1 MSVEVITSY
10 IYTLI
15 FNKNL
20 LHYCINTFF
29 LYFCIC
35 ISLAEA
41 RYGLCG
47 RVQYFIEKRLLTL
60 FLGFSKSG
68 KFQLESR
75 MKQW

>member
-20 LHYCINTFF
+20 LYYCRNTFF
-29 LYFCIC
+29 HIFAFAYRLQNPIWVMWEG
-35 ISLAEA
+35 AN
-41 RYGLCG
+41 
-47 RVQYFIEKRLLTL
+47 FIEKHLLTL